1 VLRIRNTSLEDL
13 TKIVLEEDYDHVWD
27 ILLSNRAFDQ
37 TDSTGWTP
45 LHAAALLDAHF
56 LIEPLVAAGCSP
68 IKFNQLGDAPIHI
81 AAARNST
88 KFLRR
93 MLEPTSINVRKNNDF
108 ESVALHSAVTYG
120 SVEAVRILLD
130 AGVDPNIRDFYGIT
144 PMHYAVVHQDQIGMV
159 ELLAESGTVIDDA
172 QTDLGSPLHCA
183 VEGRR
188 FGAAIT
194 LIELGAD
201 TTRATSDGLSFAG
214 LVNAVG
220 WSGLIDYEV
229 NLGNVQ
235 NTYLKT

>member
-1 VLRIRNTSLEDL
+1 MIREMSLEDL
-13 TKIVLEEDYDHVWD
+13 TKIILEEDYDHVWD
-27 ILLSNRAFDQ
+27 VLLSNSAFDQ
-37 TDSTGWTP
+37 SDDTGWTP
-45 LHAAALLDAHF
+45 LHAAALRDAHF
-56 LIEPLVAAGCSP
+56 LIEPLLVAGCSLT
-68 IKFNQLGDAPIHI
+68 KFNQLGDAPIHI
-81 AAARNST
+81 SAARNST
-88 KFLRR
+88 KFLQH
-93 MLEPTSINVRKNNDF
+93 MLEPASINLRKNNDF

-120 SVEAVRILLD
+120 NFDAVRTLLD
-130 AGVDPNIRDFYGIT
+130 AGVDPNILDFYGIT

-172 QTDLGSPLHCA
+172 RTDLGSPLQCA
-183 VEGRR
+183 VERR
-188 FGAAIT
+188 HFGAAIT